1 MTYELYCHESFSAQ
15 IEDFARKFPQDK
27 DALLTALTKSRDDP
41 NGDGSEPLTGIET
54 KSLQG
59 KLRRLH
65 VGGRRGQ
72 RYIYL
77 VHPGLELVMAVYVSR
92 ELKANFEYDLAE
104 IEAIANEIMAD
115 WLADRKEKFKQ
126 ARR

>member
-1 MTYELYCHESFSAQ
+1 
-15 IEDFARKFPQDK
+15 
-27 DALLTALTKSRDDP
+27 
-41 NGDGSEPLTGIET
+41 LTGIQT
-54 KSLQG
+54 RALQG

-77 VHPGLELVMAVYVSR
+77 VHAGLRVVLAVYVSR
-92 ELKANFEYDLAE
+92 ELKASFEYDLAE
-104 IEAIANEIMAD
+104 IEAIAGEIMAD
-115 WLADRKEKFKQ
+115 WLADKKEEFYQ